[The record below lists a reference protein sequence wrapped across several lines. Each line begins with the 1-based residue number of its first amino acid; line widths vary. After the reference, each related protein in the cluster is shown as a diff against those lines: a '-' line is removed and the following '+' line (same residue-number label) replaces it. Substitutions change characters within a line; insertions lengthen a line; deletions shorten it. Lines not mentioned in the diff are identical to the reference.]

1 MTPQMLRTSTQRS
14 CAVSGNQTT
23 RVLCSKPPR
32 CPSSPYHTNTKKR
45 FLTIFPG
52 HYTGRTYHTHLI
64 AHQGGFANLNATFSG
79 GNVTHVGQLFYDTA
93 LQEAVGV
100 VEPYASNTQ
109 DLTSN
114 DDDALAPDA
123 AGDDFDPFVQ
133 YVYLGDTVEDG
144 VLGWISIGMDTSQ
157 TYDVSSAATLT
168 ENGGVVNSDFS
179 AGGGGDGQG
188 MNGTGGP
195 SGSAPSG
202 ASPSATA
209 SLTCKFTPC
218 SSSEERFADHEAGF

>member
-1 MTPQMLRTSTQRS
+1 M
-14 CAVSGNQTT
+14 
-23 RVLCSKPPR
+23 
-32 CPSSPYHTNTKKR
+32 
-45 FLTIFPG
+45 
-52 HYTGRTYHTHLI
+52 
-64 AHQGGFANLNATFSG
+64 
-79 GNVTHVGQLFYDTA
+79 
-93 LQEAVGV
+93 
-100 VEPYASNTQ
+100 
-109 DLTSN
+109 TSN

-168 ENGGVVNSDFS
+168 EDGGVVNSDFS

-202 ASPSATA
+202 ASPSSTT